1 MSIFDNGS
9 KNGGLMDMIRCDE
22 PDYLIWK
29 WHPAGAVAGQNKRE
43 NAIRW
48 GSSLR
53 VKQGEVVAFLYEQN
67 QGTEPDYIEGPFDKI
82 IETNNF
88 PILSSLIGLAYNGDT
103 PFQAEVY
110 FINTA
115 GIVQVKF
122 AVPFFDIY
130 DSRFPELGVPVAVRG
145 TISFCISDYRQFVRL
160 HKLANL
166 DVKDLQTKIRDLVC
180 KYVKGIVI
188 NAPDD
193 HQIPVI
199 QIERRILEIS
209 ELLEEGLRVRLQ
221 NDFGVSLTAVDIS
234 DIELDKT
241 SEGYRQLKSVTQDIN
256 ISKIQAQGAADIK
269 TIHDAQQINMENA
282 RETARIQREEAQYA
296 QHLQTQSSNIA
307 VHQINQQAAV
317 GIAGAEGVGKM
328 GAGAGMSTGGEG
340 FNPAAMMA
348 GMAIGGTI
356 GQNLA
361 GTMNNMMSGVN
372 QPVQQQSVTP
382 PQIPSEEFYV
392 AIGGKP
398 SGPHSLDSLKKMATS
413 GEIKKEMLFWK
424 EGMAEWKKG
433 KEIDSIKSLFVEMPP
448 IPTDES

>member
-53 VKQGEVVAFLYEQN
+53 VKQGEVAAFLYEQN
-67 QGTEPDYIEGPFDKI
+67 QGAEPDYIEGPFDKI

-88 PILSSLIGLAYNGDT
+88 PVLSSLIGLAYNGDT

-115 GIVQVKF
+115 GIVQLKF

-234 DIELDKT
+234 DIEVDKT

-256 ISKIQAQGAADIK
+256 IAKIQAQGAADIK
-269 TIHDAQQINMENA
+269 TIHDAQQINMENV

-296 QHLQTQSSNIA
+296 QHLQTQSANIA

-317 GIAGAEGVGKM
+317 GIAGAEGIGKM
-328 GAGAGMSTGGEG
+328 GAGADMSAGGAG

-361 GTMNNMMSGVN
+361 GTMNNMMSDLN
-372 QPVQQQSVTP
+372 QPVQQHSVTP
-382 PQIPSEEFYV
+382 PPILSEDFYV

-433 KEIDSIKSLFVEMPP
+433 KDIDSIKALFVEMPP
-448 IPTDES
+448 IPTEES

>member
-1 MSIFDNGS
+1 MGLFSG
-9 KNGGLMDMIRCDE
+9 KNGGFMDAIRCDE

-29 WHPAGAVAGQNKRE
+29 WHPNGTVAGNNQRE

-53 VKQGEVVAFLYEQN
+53 VKQGEVAAFLYAQN
-67 QGTEPDYIEGPFDKI
+67 NGAEPDYIEGPFDKV
-82 IETNNF
+82 IETSNF
-88 PILSSLIGLAYNGDT
+88 PILASLIGLAYNGDT

-115 GIVQVKF
+115 GMMQVKF

-145 TISFCISDYRQFVRL
+145 TISFNISDYRQFVRL
-160 HKLANL
+160 HRLNNL
-166 DVKDLQTKIRDLVC
+166 SMKDLQDKIRDVVV
-180 KYVKGIVI
+180 KYVKGIVV

-193 HQIPVI
+193 NQSAGI
-199 QIERRILEIS
+199 QIERRVLDIS
-209 ELLEEGLRVRLQ
+209 EVLEEGLRLRLQ
-221 NDFGVSLTAVDIS
+221 NDFGVSLIAVDIS
-234 DIELDKT
+234 NIELDKT
-241 SEGYRQLKSVTQDIN
+241 SEGYHQLRSVTQDIN
-256 ISKIQAQGAADIK
+256 IAKIQAQGAADIR
-269 TIHDAQQINMENA
+269 TIQDAQQINMENV

-296 QHLQTQSSNIA
+296 QHLQTQSANIA
-307 VHQINQQAAV
+307 VHQLNQQAAV
-317 GIAGAEGVGKM
+317 GIAGAEGIGKM
-328 GAGAGMSTGGEG
+328 GTDGNLGVGGAG

-361 GTMNNMMSGVN
+361 GTMNNMLSGIN

-382 PQIPSEEFYV
+382 PPIPSEEFYV

-398 SGPHSLDSLKKMATS
+398 SGPYNLDSLKKMATN
-413 GEIKKEMLFWK
+413 GEIKNEMLFWK

-433 KEIDSIKSLFVEMPP
+433 KELDSIKTLFVEMPP
-448 IPTDES
+448 IPIDES

>member
-1 MSIFDNGS
+1 MGLLDRNR
-9 KNGGLMDMIRCDE
+9 NGGFMDAIRCDE
-22 PDYLIWK
+22 PNYLIWK
-29 WHPAGAVAGQNKRE
+29 WHPVGAVAGQNQRE

-53 VKQGEVVAFLYEQN
+53 VKQGEVAAFLYAQN
-67 QGTEPDYIEGPFDKI
+67 NGAEPDYIEGPFDKI

-88 PILSSLIGLAYNGDT
+88 PILASLIGLAYNGDT

-115 GIVQVKF
+115 GIMQVKF

-145 TISFCISDYRQFVRL
+145 TISFNIADYRQFVRL
-160 HKLANL
+160 HKLNNL
-166 DVKDLQTKIRDLVC
+166 NIKDLQDKIRDVVV

-193 HQIPVI
+193 YQIPVI
-199 QIERRILEIS
+199 QIERRVLDIS
-209 ELLEEGLRVRLQ
+209 EVLEEGLRLRLQ
-221 NDFGVSLTAVDIS
+221 NDFGVSLVAVDIS
-234 DIELDKT
+234 NIELDKT
-241 SEGYRQLKSVTQDIN
+241 SEGYRQLRSVTQDIN
-256 ISKIQAQGAADIK
+256 IAKIQAQGAADIR
-269 TIHDAQQINMENA
+269 TIQEAQQINMENV
-282 RETARIQREEAQYA
+282 RETARIQRDEAQYA
-296 QHLQTQSSNIA
+296 QHLQTQSANIA
-307 VHQINQQAAV
+307 VHQLNQQAAV
-317 GIAGAEGVGKM
+317 GIAGAEGIGKM
-328 GAGAGMSTGGEG
+328 GTGGNLGSGGGG

-361 GTMNNMMSGVN
+361 GTMNNMMGGVN
-372 QPVQQQSVTP
+372 QQVQQPRVTP
-382 PQIPSEEFYV
+382 PPIPMEEYYV

-398 SGPHSLDSLKKMATS
+398 SGPHSMDTIKKMATS

-433 KEIDSIKSLFVEMPP
+433 KDIDSIKALFVEMPP
-448 IPTDES
+448 IPTEES